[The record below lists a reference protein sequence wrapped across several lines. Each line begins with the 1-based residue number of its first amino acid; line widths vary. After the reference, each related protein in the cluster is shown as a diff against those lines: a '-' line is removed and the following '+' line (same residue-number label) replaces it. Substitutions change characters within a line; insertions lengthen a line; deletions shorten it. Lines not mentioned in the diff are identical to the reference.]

1 MWPFIVRGGWLVTKD
16 AISRTK
22 TQGWHADDESLF
34 QGLRLSERIWC
45 LRFLVLSSKEN
56 PELAAI
62 DLILLAATCML
73 GSSGVPQESACLPL
87 SFTVYD
93 YILYIY
99 SRKVLNFTKV
109 NVQI

>member
-1 MWPFIVRGGWLVTKD
+1 MTKD
-16 AISRTK
+16 AISRAK

-62 DLILLAATCML
+62 DLILLAARCML

-99 SRKVLNFTKV
+99 SRNVLNFTKV

>member
-1 MWPFIVRGGWLVTKD
+1 LNQLRMWPFIVRGGWLVTKD
-16 AISRTK
+16 AISRRK

-45 LRFLVLSSKEN
+45 RFLVLSSKEN

-62 DLILLAATCML
+62 DLILLAARCML

-93 YILYIY
+93 YILYI
-99 SRKVLNFTKV
+99 
-109 NVQI
+109 